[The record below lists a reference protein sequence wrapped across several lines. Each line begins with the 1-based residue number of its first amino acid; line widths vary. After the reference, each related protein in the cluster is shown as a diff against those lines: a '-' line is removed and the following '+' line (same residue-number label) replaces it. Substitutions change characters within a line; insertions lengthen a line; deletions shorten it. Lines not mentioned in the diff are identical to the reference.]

1 MRFSQQ
7 VFRGGLPFPPPA
19 DHVLSELSAM
29 THPFWVTLHG
39 MAYSFIELLKP
50 LGNDKA
56 VILEGGSDANRRL
69 IGKVSDAG
77 KD

>member
-1 MRFSQQ
+1 M
-7 VFRGGLPFPPPA
+7 

-29 THPFWVTLHG
+29 THHSVAH
-39 MAYSFIELLKP
+39 SFTELLKP